1 MRPSFLALAAA
12 LLLAPAVH
20 ALPVS
25 FSGGTALTIVGGY
38 SQSNPLAAQFGI
50 TNTSGQ
56 DLTLGLERQIIS
68 AVPGSENNFCF
79 GTGCYP
85 PTVSIAPLPIT
96 LVAGATDNTF
106 VGDYSPNNY
115 SGVTRIRYAFYDV
128 NGAGVAADTA
138 YVTVTYD
145 ASQRVSGLAA
155 DLAAST
161 LLGAPAPNPAV
172 AGAEVRFSLDAAAPK
187 GARLHLIDL
196 RDGRTVGTVAC
207 EAFGASFSGDK
218 SSQLADPTCGG
229 ACGVGSTPAVAYTRT
244 VPTAISFSTAG
255 LAAGVYGCQ
264 LVDSKGTPRAMR
276 RLVVQ

>member
-1 MRPSFLALAAA
+1 MRSSFLALAAA
-12 LLLAPAVH
+12 LLLAPAAH

-96 LVAGATDNTF
+96 LPAGATDNTF
-106 VGDYSPNNY
+106 VGDYTPNNY
-115 SGVTRIRYAFYDV
+115 AGVTRIRYAFYDV

-145 ASQRVSGLAA
+145 ASQRVAGLAA

-187 GARLHLIDL
+187 GATAAPLERSHVKRLVPASAVINRPNSPTRLAGALAVWGVHQLLPIRAL
-196 RDGRTVGTVAC
+196 FPQRLVSQRLASPQAC
-207 EAFGASFSGDK
+207 MAAN
-218 SSQLADPTCGG
+218 SSIPKA
-229 ACGVGSTPAVAYTRT
+229 
-244 VPTAISFSTAG
+244 
-255 LAAGVYGCQ
+255 
-264 LVDSKGTPRAMR
+264 PRALCVAWLSN
-276 RLVVQ
+276 RLP